1 MIIVYTQNW
10 EFESGETIIVVSL
23 SSWKTKILYT
33 YPSKEDLNMG
43 NWEMKTLRWKTDK
56 GGKGKYIWGKTDREI
71 TEN

>member
-23 SSWKTKILYT
+23 SSWKSKILYT

-43 NWEMKTLRWKTDK
+43 NWEMKTLR
-56 GGKGKYIWGKTDREI
+56 
-71 TEN
+71 